1 MASHSSLSML
11 EISAIFL
18 SITAL
23 LSYVNHR
30 FIGLPTTIG
39 VMVISILLSLF
50 AIFLGF
56 LGFDQLIDYE
66 VSLLD
71 QLDFTEVLLD
81 GMLSMLLFAGALN
94 VNISDLRRY
103 KLPIGILACIGT
115 IVSAILIATAIYL
128 MLPLLGF
135 SLPFI
140 WCLLFGALISP
151 TDPIAVMGILAS
163 AGAPKSLETVIAG
176 ESLFNDGIG
185 VVIFVILLGILTS
198 GDIPTVN
205 YVAHT
210 LAVEAGGGILFGL
223 LLGAILYYLIKS
235 IDSYQ
240 EEVLLTL
247 AGVIGGYALASH
259 WHLSGP
265 LAMVMMGLMVGN
277 RGRALAMSDKTRHYI
292 DLFWELIDEILNAIL
307 FVLIG
312 LEIVIIA
319 YSGNLFIA
327 GGLTIIIALLARFI
341 VVGMTTK
348 TFRRQL
354 DLPSGAWKVL
364 TWGGLRGGI
373 SVALVLQLPIGA
385 ERDILLALTYAVVVF
400 SILVQGLSVGK
411 VAKSIRKGNDEHAIK
426 SNS

>member
-1 MASHSSLSML
+1 MATGTSLSVL

-23 LSYVNHR
+23 LTYVNHR

-39 VMVISILLSLF
+39 VMVISMLLSIG

-56 LGFDQLIDYE
+56 LGFDDLIDYE

-81 GMLSMLLFAGALN
+81 GMLSMLLFAGALHVN
-94 VNISDLRRY
+94 VSDLRRY
-103 KLPIGILACIGT
+103 KLPIGILACVGT
-115 IVSAILIATAIYL
+115 LLSTVIIAGALYL
-128 MLPLLGF
+128 VLPLLGF
-135 SLPFI
+135 DLAFI

-151 TDPIAVMGILAS
+151 TDPIAVMGILQS
-163 AGAPKSLETVIAG
+163 AGAPKSIETVIAG

-185 VVIFVILLGILTS
+185 VVIFVLLLGVLSS
-198 GDIPTVN
+198 GDIPTTY

-210 LAVEAGGGILFGL
+210 LAVEAGGGIVFGL
-223 LLGAILYYLIKS
+223 VLGGILYYLLKS

-265 LAMVMMGLMVGN
+265 LAMVIMGLMVGN
-277 RGRALAMSDKTRHYI
+277 HGRSMAMSDKTRHYV

-312 LEIVIIA
+312 LEVVMIA
-319 YSGNLFIA
+319 FSSNLFIA
-327 GGLTIIIALLARFI
+327 GGLTILIALLARLI
-341 VVGMTTK
+341 VVGITTT
-348 TFRRQL
+348 TFNKQL
-354 DLPSGAWKVL
+354 ELPSGAWKVL

-373 SVALVLQLPIGA
+373 SVALVLQLPDGN

-400 SILVQGLSVGK
+400 SILIQGLSIGK
-411 VAKSIRKGNDEHAIK
+411 VAKTIR
-426 SNS
+426 

>member
-1 MASHSSLSML
+1 MASATSLTIL

-23 LSYVNHR
+23 LTYVNHR

-39 VMVISILLSLF
+39 VMVISIILSMV

-81 GMLSMLLFAGALN
+81 GMLSMLLFAGALH
-94 VNISDLRRY
+94 VNIADLKRY
-103 KLPIGILACIGT
+103 RLPIGILACIGT
-115 IVSAILIATAIYL
+115 VVSAVLIAAALYF

-135 SLPFI
+135 GLPFI

-163 AGAPKSLETVIAG
+163 AGAPKSIETVIAG
-176 ESLFNDGIG
+176 ESLFNDGLG
-185 VVIFVILLGILTS
+185 VVIFVLLLGILSS
-198 GDIPTVN
+198 GDIPTAN

-210 LAVEAGGGILFGL
+210 LAVEAGGGIVFGL
-223 LLGAILYYLIKS
+223 VLGAILYYMIKS

-265 LAMVMMGLMVGN
+265 LAMVMMGLMLGN
-277 RGRALAMSDKTRHYI
+277 QGRELAMSDETRNYI

-312 LEIVIIA
+312 LEVVMIA

-327 GGLTIIIALLARFI
+327 GGLTIIVALLARLI

-348 TFRRQL
+348 TFSHQL
-354 DLPSGAWKVL
+354 ELPDGAWKVL

-373 SVALVLQLPIGA
+373 SVALVLQLPSGT

-400 SILVQGLSVGK
+400 SILVQGLSIGK
-411 VAKSIRKGNDEHAIK
+411 VAKMIQPAEQKQL
-426 SNS
+426 

>member
-1 MASHSSLSML
+1 MTSTTSLTVL

-23 LSYVNHR
+23 LTYVNHR

-39 VMVISILLSLF
+39 VMVISILLSIV

-56 LGFDQLIDYE
+56 LGFEQLIDYE
-66 VSLLD
+66 MSLLN

-81 GMLSMLLFAGALN
+81 GMLSMLLFAGALH
-94 VNISDLRRY
+94 VNIGDLRQY

-115 IVSAILIATAIYL
+115 IVSAVLIAAAIYY
-128 MLPLLGF
+128 MLPLFGF
-135 SLPFI
+135 GLPFI

-163 AGAPKSLETVIAG
+163 AGAPKSIETVIAG

-185 VVIFVILLGILTS
+185 VVIFVLLLGILSS

-205 YVAHT
+205 YVAHA

-223 LLGAILYYLIKS
+223 VLGAILYYMLQS

-312 LEIVIIA
+312 LEVVMIA
-319 YSGNLFIA
+319 YSANLFIA
-327 GGLTIIIALLARFI
+327 AGLTIIIALLARFI
-341 VVGMTTK
+341 VVGMTTR
-348 TFRRQL
+348 TFRHQL
-354 DLPSGAWKVL
+354 ELPVGAWKVL

-373 SVALVLQLPIGA
+373 SVALVLQLPAGG

-411 VAKSIRKGNDEHAIK
+411 VAKTIRPVKQKTLGDQ
-426 SNS
+426 

>member
-1 MASHSSLSML
+1 MASATSLTIL

-23 LSYVNHR
+23 LTYVNHR

-39 VMVISILLSLF
+39 VMVISIVLSIG

-66 VSLLD
+66 ISLLE

-81 GMLSMLLFAGALN
+81 GMLSMLLFAGALH

-115 IVSAILIATAIYL
+115 IVSALLIATAIYL

-151 TDPIAVMGILAS
+151 TDPIAVMGILSS

-185 VVIFVILLGILTS
+185 VVIFVLLLGILSS
-198 GDIPTVN
+198 GDIPTAN

-210 LAVEAGGGILFGL
+210 LAVEAGGGIVFGL
-223 LLGAILYYLIKS
+223 VLGAILYYMLKS

-312 LEIVIIA
+312 LEVVMIA

-327 GGLTIIIALLARFI
+327 AGLTIVIALLARFI

-348 TFRRQL
+348 TLQRQL
-354 DLPSGAWKVL
+354 DLPTGAWKVL

-373 SVALVLQLPIGA
+373 SVALVLQLPTGA
-385 ERDILLALTYAVVVF
+385 ERDILLALTYAVVIF

-411 VAKSIRKGNDEHAIK
+411 VAKSIAPDKQATTL
-426 SNS
+426 

>member
-1 MASHSSLSML
+1 MASATSLTVL

-23 LSYVNHR
+23 LTYFNHR

-39 VMVISILLSLF
+39 VMVISILLSIA

-81 GMLSMLLFAGALN
+81 GMLSMLLFAGALH
-94 VNISDLRRY
+94 VNIGDLKRY
-103 KLPIGILACIGT
+103 KLPIGILAFIGT
-115 IVSAILIATAIYL
+115 IVSAVLIATAVYY
-128 MLPLLGF
+128 MLPLFGF
-135 SLPFI
+135 GLPFI

-163 AGAPKSLETVIAG
+163 ANAPKSIETVIAG

-185 VVIFVILLGILTS
+185 VVIFVILLGILSS
-198 GDIPTVN
+198 GNIPTVN
-205 YVAHT
+205 YVAHA
-210 LAVEAGGGILFGL
+210 LAFEAGGGIVFGL
-223 LLGAILYYLIKS
+223 VLGAILYYMLKS

-277 RGRALAMSDKTRHYI
+277 RGRELAMSDKTRHYI

-312 LEIVIIA
+312 LEVVMIA

-327 GGLTIIIALLARFI
+327 AGLTIVIALAARLI
-341 VVGMTTK
+341 VVGMTTR
-348 TFRRQL
+348 TFRHQL
-354 DLPSGAWKVL
+354 NLPVGAWKVL

-373 SVALVLQLPIGA
+373 SVALVLQLPSGA

-400 SILVQGLSVGK
+400 SILVQGLSIGK
-411 VAKSIRKGNDEHAIK
+411 VAKSIRPINEL
-426 SNS
+426 

>member
-1 MASHSSLSML
+1 MAPGTSLSVL

-23 LSYVNHR
+23 LTYVNHR

-39 VMVISILLSLF
+39 VMVISMLLSIG

-56 LGFDQLIDYE
+56 LGFDDLIDYE

-81 GMLSMLLFAGALN
+81 GMLSMLLFAGALHVN
-94 VNISDLRRY
+94 VSDLRRY

-115 IVSAILIATAIYL
+115 LLSTVIIAGALYL
-128 MLPLLGF
+128 VLPLLGF
-135 SLPFI
+135 DLAFI

-151 TDPIAVMGILAS
+151 TDPIAVMGILQS
-163 AGAPKSLETVIAG
+163 AGAPKSIETVIAG

-185 VVIFVILLGILTS
+185 VVIFVLLLGVLSS
-198 GDIPTVN
+198 GDIPTTY

-210 LAVEAGGGILFGL
+210 LAVEAGGGIVFGL
-223 LLGAILYYLIKS
+223 VLGGILYYLLKS

-277 RGRALAMSDKTRHYI
+277 HGRSMAMSDKTRHYV

-312 LEIVIIA
+312 LEVVMIA
-319 YSGNLFIA
+319 FSSNLFIA
-327 GGLTIIIALLARFI
+327 GGLTILIALLARLI
-341 VVGMTTK
+341 VVGITTT
-348 TFRRQL
+348 TFNKQL
-354 DLPSGAWKVL
+354 ELPSGAWKVL

-373 SVALVLQLPIGA
+373 SVALVLQLPDGN

-400 SILVQGLSVGK
+400 SILIQGLSIGK
-411 VAKSIRKGNDEHAIK
+411 VAKTIR
-426 SNS
+426 

>member
-1 MASHSSLSML
+1 MAPTSSLTVL

-23 LSYVNHR
+23 LTYVNHR

-39 VMVISILLSLF
+39 VMVISILLSIG

-56 LGFDQLIDYE
+56 LGFDELIDYE
-66 VSLLD
+66 VSLLE

-81 GMLSMLLFAGALN
+81 GMLSMLLFAGALH
-94 VNISDLRRY
+94 VNIGDLKRY

-115 IVSAILIATAIYL
+115 IVSALLIAAALYF
-128 MLPLLGF
+128 MLPLFGF
-135 SLPFI
+135 GLPFL

-163 AGAPKSLETVIAG
+163 
-176 ESLFNDGIG
+176 G
-185 VVIFVILLGILTS
+185 VVIFVLLLGILSS
-198 GDIPTVN
+198 GDIPTAN

-210 LAVEAGGGILFGL
+210 LAVEAGGGIVFGL
-223 LLGAILYYLIKS
+223 VLGAILYYMLKS

-312 LEIVIIA
+312 LEVVMIA

-327 GGLTIIIALLARFI
+327 AGLTIIIALLARFI

-348 TFRRQL
+348 TFHRQL
-354 DLPSGAWKVL
+354 DLPKGAWKVL

-373 SVALVLQLPIGA
+373 SVALVLQLPAGG
-385 ERDILLALTYAVVVF
+385 ERDILLALTYAVVIF

-411 VAKSIRKGNDEHAIK
+411 VAKSIRTDEKVAEI
-426 SNS
+426 

>member
-1 MASHSSLSML
+1 MDVTSTLSIF

-23 LSYVNHR
+23 LAYINHR

-39 VMVISILLSLF
+39 VMVISLLVSIA

-56 LGFDQLIDYE
+56 LGFDELIDYE

-71 QLDFTEVLLD
+71 QLNSTHVLLD
-81 GMLSMLLFAGALN
+81 GMLSMLLFAGALHVN
-94 VNISDLRRY
+94 VSDLRRY
-103 KLPIGILACIGT
+103 KLPIGILACVGT
-115 IVSAILIATAIYL
+115 LVSTVIIATALYVVV
-128 MLPLLGF
+128 PLLGF
-135 SLPFI
+135 NLPFI

-151 TDPIAVMGILAS
+151 TDPIAVMGILRS
-163 AGAPKSLETVIAG
+163 AGAPKSIETVIAG

-185 VVIFVILLGILTS
+185 VVVFALLLGILTS
-198 GDIPTVN
+198 GDMPTT
-205 YVAHT
+205 YSVAHT
-210 LAVEAGGGILFGL
+210 LAVEAGGGIIFGL
-223 LLGAILYYLIKS
+223 ILGAALNYLLKA

-265 LAMVMMGLMVGN
+265 LAMVMVGLMVGN
-277 RGRALAMSDKTRHYI
+277 HGRNLAMSDKTRHYV

-312 LEIVIIA
+312 LEVVMIV
-319 YSGNLFIA
+319 YSATLLVA
-327 GGLTIIIALLARFI
+327 GVLTILIALCARLI
-341 VVGMTTK
+341 VVGLTTTIFNK
-348 TFRRQL
+348 QL
-354 DLPSGAWKVL
+354 ELPSGAWKVL

-373 SVALVLQLPIGA
+373 SVALVLQLPDGSQ
-385 ERDILLALTYAVVVF
+385 RNILLALTYAVVVF

-411 VAKSIRKGNDEHAIK
+411 VAKSIKTK
-426 SNS
+426 

>member
-1 MASHSSLSML
+1 MAPGTSLSVL

-23 LSYVNHR
+23 LTYVNHR

-39 VMVISILLSLF
+39 VMVISMLLSIG

-56 LGFDQLIDYE
+56 LGFDDLIDYE

-81 GMLSMLLFAGALN
+81 GMLSMLLFAGALHVN
-94 VNISDLRRY
+94 VSDLRRY
-103 KLPIGILACIGT
+103 KLPIGILACVGT
-115 IVSAILIATAIYL
+115 LLSTVIIAGALYL
-128 MLPLLGF
+128 VLPLLGF
-135 SLPFI
+135 DLAFI

-151 TDPIAVMGILAS
+151 TDPIAVMGILQS
-163 AGAPKSLETVIAG
+163 AGAPKSIETVIAG

-185 VVIFVILLGILTS
+185 VVIFVLLLGVLSS
-198 GDIPTVN
+198 GDIPTTY

-210 LAVEAGGGILFGL
+210 LAVEAGGGIVFGL
-223 LLGAILYYLIKS
+223 VLGGILYYLLKS

-277 RGRALAMSDKTRHYI
+277 HGRSMAMSDKTRHYV

-312 LEIVIIA
+312 LEVVMIA
-319 YSGNLFIA
+319 FSSNLFIA
-327 GGLTIIIALLARFI
+327 GGLTILIALMARLI
-341 VVGMTTK
+341 VVGITTT
-348 TFRRQL
+348 TFNKQL
-354 DLPSGAWKVL
+354 ELPSGAWKVL

-373 SVALVLQLPIGA
+373 SVALVLQLPDGN

-400 SILVQGLSVGK
+400 SILIQGLSIGK
-411 VAKSIRKGNDEHAIK
+411 VAKTIR
-426 SNS
+426 

>member
-1 MASHSSLSML
+1 MALGTSLSVL

-23 LSYVNHR
+23 LTYVNHR

-39 VMVISILLSLF
+39 VMVISMLLSIG

-56 LGFDQLIDYE
+56 LGFDDLIDYE

-81 GMLSMLLFAGALN
+81 GMLSMLLFAGALHVN
-94 VNISDLRRY
+94 VSDLRRY
-103 KLPIGILACIGT
+103 KLPIGILACVGT
-115 IVSAILIATAIYL
+115 LLSTVIIAGALYL
-128 MLPLLGF
+128 VLPLLGF
-135 SLPFI
+135 DLAFI

-151 TDPIAVMGILAS
+151 TDPIAVMGILQS
-163 AGAPKSLETVIAG
+163 AGAPKSIETVIAG

-185 VVIFVILLGILTS
+185 VVIFVLLLGVLSS
-198 GDIPTVN
+198 GDIPTTY

-210 LAVEAGGGILFGL
+210 LAVEAGGGIVFGL
-223 LLGAILYYLIKS
+223 VLGGILYYLLKS

-277 RGRALAMSDKTRHYI
+277 HGRSMAMSDKTRHYV

-312 LEIVIIA
+312 LEVVMIA
-319 YSGNLFIA
+319 FSSNLFIA
-327 GGLTIIIALLARFI
+327 GGLTILIALLARLI
-341 VVGMTTK
+341 VVGITTT
-348 TFRRQL
+348 TFNKQL
-354 DLPSGAWKVL
+354 ELPSGAWKVL
-364 TWGGLRGGI
+364 TLGGLRGGI
-373 SVALVLQLPIGA
+373 SVALVLQLPDGN

-400 SILVQGLSVGK
+400 SILIQGLSIGK
-411 VAKSIRKGNDEHAIK
+411 VAKTIR
-426 SNS
+426 

>member
-1 MASHSSLSML
+1 MAPATSLSVL

-23 LSYVNHR
+23 LTYLNHR

-39 VMVISILLSLF
+39 VMVISMLLSIV

-56 LGFDQLIDYE
+56 LGVDELIDYE

-81 GMLSMLLFAGALN
+81 GMLSMLLFAGALHVN
-94 VNISDLRRY
+94 VSDLRRY
-103 KLPIGILACIGT
+103 KLPIGILACVGT
-115 IVSAILIATAIYL
+115 LLSTVIIAGALYL
-128 MLPLLGF
+128 VLPLLGF
-135 SLPFI
+135 ELGFI

-151 TDPIAVMGILAS
+151 TDPIAVMGILQS
-163 AGAPKSLETVIAG
+163 AGAPKSIETVIAG

-185 VVIFVILLGILTS
+185 VVIFVLLLGVLSS
-198 GDIPTVN
+198 GDIPSTY
-205 YVAHT
+205 YVAHS
-210 LAVEAGGGILFGL
+210 LAVEAGGGIVFGL
-223 LLGAILYYLIKS
+223 VLGGILYYLLKS

-247 AGVIGGYALASH
+247 AGVVGGYALASH

-277 RGRALAMSDKTRHYI
+277 HARSMAMSDKTRHYV

-312 LEIVIIA
+312 LEVVMITF
-319 YSGNLFIA
+319 SSNLFMA
-327 GGLTIIIALLARFI
+327 GGLTILIVLLARLI
-341 VVGMTTK
+341 VVGITSTTFHK
-348 TFRRQL
+348 QL
-354 DLPSGAWKVL
+354 ELPSGAWKVL

-373 SVALVLQLPIGA
+373 SVALVLQLPDGTQ
-385 ERDILLALTYAVVVF
+385 RDILLALTYAVVVF
-400 SILVQGLSVGK
+400 SILIQGLSIGK
-411 VAKSIRKGNDEHAIK
+411 VAKTIR
-426 SNS
+426 

>member
-1 MASHSSLSML
+1 MAPGTSLSVL

-23 LSYVNHR
+23 LTYVNHR

-39 VMVISILLSLF
+39 VMVISMLLSIG

-56 LGFDQLIDYE
+56 LGFDDLIDYE

-81 GMLSMLLFAGALN
+81 GMLSMLLFAGALHVN
-94 VNISDLRRY
+94 VSDLRRY
-103 KLPIGILACIGT
+103 KLPIGILACVGT
-115 IVSAILIATAIYL
+115 LLSTVIIAGALYL
-128 MLPLLGF
+128 VLPLLGF
-135 SLPFI
+135 DLAFI

-151 TDPIAVMGILAS
+151 TDPIAVMGILQS
-163 AGAPKSLETVIAG
+163 AGAPKSIETVIAG

-185 VVIFVILLGILTS
+185 VVIFVLLLGVLSS
-198 GDIPTVN
+198 GDIPTTY

-210 LAVEAGGGILFGL
+210 LAVEAGGGIVFGL
-223 LLGAILYYLIKS
+223 VLGGILYYLLKS

-247 AGVIGGYALASH
+247 AGVIGGYTLASH

-277 RGRALAMSDKTRHYI
+277 HGRSMAMSDKTRHYV

-312 LEIVIIA
+312 LEVVMIA
-319 YSGNLFIA
+319 FSSNLFIA
-327 GGLTIIIALLARFI
+327 GGLTILIALMARLI
-341 VVGMTTK
+341 VVGITTT
-348 TFRRQL
+348 TFNKQL
-354 DLPSGAWKVL
+354 ELPSGAWKVL

-373 SVALVLQLPIGA
+373 SVALVLQLPDGN

-400 SILVQGLSVGK
+400 SILIQGLSIGK
-411 VAKSIRKGNDEHAIK
+411 VAKTIR
-426 SNS
+426 

>member
-1 MASHSSLSML
+1 MASTSGLSIL

-39 VMVISILLSLF
+39 VMVISILLSIF

-66 VSLLD
+66 ISLLE

-81 GMLSMLLFAGALN
+81 GMLSMLLFAGALH

-115 IVSAILIATAIYL
+115 IVSALLIATAIYL

-198 GDIPTVN
+198 GDIPTAN

-210 LAVEAGGGILFGL
+210 LAVEAGGGIVFGL
-223 LLGAILYYLIKS
+223 VLGAILYYLIKS

-247 AGVIGGYALASH
+247 AGVIGGYALASY

-265 LAMVMMGLMVGN
+265 LAMVMMGLMLGN
-277 RGRALAMSDKTRHYI
+277 RGRALAMSDQTRHYV

-312 LEIVIIA
+312 LEIVMIA
-319 YSGNLFIA
+319 YSSNLFIA

-348 TFRRQL
+348 TFSRQL
-354 DLPSGAWKVL
+354 DLPDGAWKVL

-385 ERDILLALTYAVVVF
+385 ERDILLALTYAVVIF
-400 SILVQGLSVGK
+400 SILVQGLSVGR
-411 VAKSIRKGNDEHAIK
+411 VAKSIGHDKPSKAGL
-426 SNS
+426 

>member
-1 MASHSSLSML
+1 MASATSLTIL

-18 SITAL
+18 SITASL
-23 LSYVNHR
+23 TYINHR

-39 VMVISILLSLF
+39 VMVISILLSIG

-66 VSLLD
+66 VSLLE

-81 GMLSMLLFAGALN
+81 GMLSMLLFAGALH
-94 VNISDLRRY
+94 VNIGDLRRY
-103 KLPIGILACIGT
+103 KLPIGILAGLGT
-115 IVSAILIATAIYL
+115 IISAMLIATAIYF
-128 MLPLLGF
+128 MLPLFGF
-135 SLPFI
+135 GLPFL

-151 TDPIAVMGILAS
+151 TDPIAVMGILSS
-163 AGAPKSLETVIAG
+163 AGAPKSIETVIAG

-185 VVIFVILLGILTS
+185 VVIFVLLLGILSS
-198 GDIPTVN
+198 GDIPTAN

-210 LAVEAGGGILFGL
+210 LAVEAGGGVVFGL
-223 LLGAILYYLIKS
+223 VLGAVLYYLLKS

-277 RGRALAMSDKTRHYI
+277 RGRALAMSDQTRHYI

-312 LEIVIIA
+312 LEVVMIA

-327 GGLTIIIALLARFI
+327 SGLTILIALVARFI

-348 TFRRQL
+348 TLHRQL
-354 DLPSGAWKVL
+354 DLPTGAWKVL

-385 ERDILLALTYAVVVF
+385 EREILLALTYAVVIF

-411 VAKSIRKGNDEHAIK
+411 VAKSIRTDEK
-426 SNS
+426 TVNV

>member
-1 MASHSSLSML
+1 MASATSLTIL

-18 SITAL
+18 SITASL
-23 LSYVNHR
+23 TYINHR

-39 VMVISILLSLF
+39 VMVISILLSIG

-66 VSLLD
+66 VSLLE

-81 GMLSMLLFAGALN
+81 GMLSMLLFAGALH
-94 VNISDLRRY
+94 VNINDLRRY
-103 KLPIGILACIGT
+103 KLPIGILAGIGT
-115 IVSAILIATAIYL
+115 VVSAMLIATAIYF
-128 MLPLLGF
+128 MLPLFGF
-135 SLPFI
+135 ALPFL

-151 TDPIAVMGILAS
+151 TDPIAVMGILSS
-163 AGAPKSLETVIAG
+163 AGAPKSIETVIAG

-185 VVIFVILLGILTS
+185 VVIFVLLLGILSS
-198 GDIPTVN
+198 GDIPTAN

-210 LAVEAGGGILFGL
+210 LAVEAGGGVVFGL
-223 LLGAILYYLIKS
+223 VLGAILYYLLKS

-277 RGRALAMSDKTRHYI
+277 RGRELAMSDQTRHYI

-312 LEIVIIA
+312 LEVVMIA

-327 GGLTIIIALLARFI
+327 AGLTILIALIARFI
-341 VVGMTTK
+341 AVGITTK
-348 TFRRQL
+348 TFHRQL
-354 DLPSGAWKVL
+354 DLPTGAWKVL

-373 SVALVLQLPIGA
+373 SVALVLQLPTGT
-385 ERDILLALTYAVVVF
+385 ERDILLALTYAVVIF

-411 VAKSIRKGNDEHAIK
+411 VAKSIRTEDKTIDV
-426 SNS
+426 

>member
-1 MASHSSLSML
+1 MVSATSLTVL

-39 VMVISILLSLF
+39 VMVISMLLSIG

-56 LGFDQLIDYE
+56 LGFDDLIDYE

-81 GMLSMLLFAGALN
+81 GMLSMLLFAGALHVN
-94 VNISDLRRY
+94 VSDLRRY
-103 KLPIGILACIGT
+103 KLPIGILACVGT
-115 IVSAILIATAIYL
+115 LLSTVIIAAALYFV
-128 MLPLLGF
+128 MPLLGF
-135 SLPFI
+135 NLSFI

-151 TDPIAVMGILAS
+151 TDPIAVMGILQS
-163 AGAPKSLETVIAG
+163 AGAPKSIETVIAG

-185 VVIFVILLGILTS
+185 VVIFVLLLGVLSS
-198 GDIPTVN
+198 GDIPTTY

-210 LAVEAGGGILFGL
+210 LAVEAGGGIVFGL
-223 LLGAILYYLIKS
+223 VLGGILYYLLKS

-277 RGRALAMSDKTRHYI
+277 HGRSMAMSDKTRHYV

-312 LEIVIIA
+312 LEVVMIA
-319 YSGNLFIA
+319 FSSNLFIA
-327 GGLTIIIALLARFI
+327 GGLTILIALMARLI
-341 VVGMTTK
+341 VVGITTT
-348 TFRRQL
+348 TFNKQL
-354 DLPSGAWKVL
+354 ELPSGAWKVL

-373 SVALVLQLPIGA
+373 SVALVLQLPDGN

-400 SILVQGLSVGK
+400 SILIQGLSIGK
-411 VAKSIRKGNDEHAIK
+411 VAKTIR
-426 SNS
+426 

>member
-1 MASHSSLSML
+1 MAPGTSLSVL

-23 LSYVNHR
+23 LTYVNHR

-39 VMVISILLSLF
+39 VMVISMLLSIG

-56 LGFDQLIDYE
+56 LGFDDLIDYE

-81 GMLSMLLFAGALN
+81 GMLSMLLFAGALHVN
-94 VNISDLRRY
+94 VSDLRRY
-103 KLPIGILACIGT
+103 KLPIGILACMGT
-115 IVSAILIATAIYL
+115 LLSTVIIAGALYL
-128 MLPLLGF
+128 VLPLLGF
-135 SLPFI
+135 DLAFI

-151 TDPIAVMGILAS
+151 TDPIAVMGILQS
-163 AGAPKSLETVIAG
+163 AGAPKSIETVIAG

-185 VVIFVILLGILTS
+185 VVIFVLLLGVLSS
-198 GDIPTVN
+198 GDIPTTY

-210 LAVEAGGGILFGL
+210 LAVEAGGGIVFGL
-223 LLGAILYYLIKS
+223 VLGGILYYLLKS

-277 RGRALAMSDKTRHYI
+277 HGRSMAMSDKTRHYV

-312 LEIVIIA
+312 LEVVMIA
-319 YSGNLFIA
+319 FSSNLFIA
-327 GGLTIIIALLARFI
+327 GGLTILIALMARLI
-341 VVGMTTK
+341 VVGITTT
-348 TFRRQL
+348 TFNKQL
-354 DLPSGAWKVL
+354 ELPSGAWKVL

-373 SVALVLQLPIGA
+373 SVALVLQLPDGN

-400 SILVQGLSVGK
+400 SILIQGLSIGK
-411 VAKSIRKGNDEHAIK
+411 VAKTIR
-426 SNS
+426 

>member
-1 MASHSSLSML
+1 MASATSLTIL

-23 LSYVNHR
+23 LTYVNHR

-39 VMVISILLSLF
+39 VMVISIVLSIG

-66 VSLLD
+66 VSLLE

-81 GMLSMLLFAGALN
+81 GMLSMLLFAGALH
-94 VNISDLRRY
+94 VNISDLKRY
-103 KLPIGILACIGT
+103 RLPIGILACVGT
-115 IVSAILIATAIYL
+115 LVSALLIATALYL
-128 MLPLLGF
+128 MLPFFGF
-135 SLPFI
+135 GLPFL

-151 TDPIAVMGILAS
+151 TDPIAVMGILSS

-185 VVIFVILLGILTS
+185 VVIFVLLLGILSS
-198 GDIPTVN
+198 GDIPTAN

-210 LAVEAGGGILFGL
+210 LAVEAGGGIVFGL
-223 LLGAILYYLIKS
+223 VLGAILYYMLKS

-312 LEIVIIA
+312 LEVVMIA

-327 GGLTIIIALLARFI
+327 AGLTIVIALLARFI

-348 TFRRQL
+348 TLQRQL
-354 DLPSGAWKVL
+354 DLPTGAWKVL

-373 SVALVLQLPIGA
+373 SVALVLQLPTGA
-385 ERDILLALTYAVVVF
+385 ERDILLALTYAVVIF

-411 VAKSIRKGNDEHAIK
+411 VAKSIAPDKQTTTL
-426 SNS
+426 

>member
-1 MASHSSLSML
+1 MASATSLSLL
-11 EISAIFL
+11 EISAVFL

-23 LSYVNHR
+23 LAYVNHR
-30 FIGLPTTIG
+30 FVGLPTTIG
-39 VMVISILLSLF
+39 VMVISILLSIV

-66 VSLLD
+66 VSLLN

-81 GMLSMLLFAGALN
+81 GMLSMLLFAGALH
-94 VNISDLRRY
+94 VNIADLKRY
-103 KLPIGILACIGT
+103 KLPIGVLAGIGT
-115 IVSAILIATAIYL
+115 IVSAALIAIALYF
-128 MLPLLGF
+128 MLPLFGF
-135 SLPFI
+135 DLPFI

-163 AGAPKSLETVIAG
+163 AGAPKSIETVIAG
-176 ESLFNDGIG
+176 ESLFNDGLG
-185 VVIFVILLGILTS
+185 VVIFVLLLGILSS
-198 GDIPTVN
+198 GDIPTAN
-205 YVAHT
+205 YIAHT
-210 LAVEAGGGILFGL
+210 FAVEAGGGIIFGL
-223 LLGAILYYLIKS
+223 ILGAILYYLLKS

-247 AGVIGGYALASH
+247 AGVLGGYALASH

-277 RGRALAMSDKTRHYI
+277 SGRELAMSDKTRHYI

-312 LEIVIIA
+312 LEVVVIA

-327 GGLTIIIALLARFI
+327 GALTIVIALLARFI

-348 TFRRQL
+348 TLSRQL
-354 DLPSGAWKVL
+354 NLPKGAWKVL

-373 SVALVLQLPIGA
+373 SVALVLQLPTGS

-411 VAKSIRKGNDEHAIK
+411 VARSIRPSSESIA
-426 SNS
+426 SES

>member
-1 MASHSSLSML
+1 MASTTSLTIL

-23 LSYVNHR
+23 LTYVNHR
-30 FIGLPTTIG
+30 FVGLPTTIG
-39 VMVISILLSLF
+39 VMVISILLSIG

-66 VSLLD
+66 VSLLE

-81 GMLSMLLFAGALN
+81 GMLSMLLFAGALH
-94 VNISDLRRY
+94 VNISDLKRY
-103 KLPIGILACIGT
+103 KLPIGILAGFGT
-115 IVSAILIATAIYL
+115 IVSALLIATALYF
-128 MLPLLGF
+128 MLPLFDFG
-135 SLPFI
+135 LPFL

-163 AGAPKSLETVIAG
+163 AGAPKSIETVIAG

-185 VVIFVILLGILTS
+185 VVIFVLLLGILSS

-210 LAVEAGGGILFGL
+210 LAVEAGGGVVFGL
-223 LLGAILYYLIKS
+223 VLGAILYYLLKS

-277 RGRALAMSDKTRHYI
+277 RGRELAMSDKTRHYI

-312 LEIVIIA
+312 LEVVIIA

-327 GGLTIIIALLARFI
+327 GGLTIIIALLARLI

-348 TFRRQL
+348 TFSRQL
-354 DLPSGAWKVL
+354 NLPTGAWKVL

-373 SVALVLQLPIGA
+373 SVALVLQLPMGT
-385 ERDILLALTYAVVVF
+385 ERDILLALTYAVVIF

-411 VAKSIRKGNDEHAIK
+411 VARSIRTEEKTVEL
-426 SNS
+426 

>member
-1 MASHSSLSML
+1 MASATSLTVL

-23 LSYVNHR
+23 LTYVNHR

-39 VMVISILLSLF
+39 VMVISMLLSIG

-81 GMLSMLLFAGALN
+81 GMLSMLLFAGALH
-94 VNISDLRRY
+94 VNIADLKRY
-103 KLPIGILACIGT
+103 KLPIGLLACLGT
-115 IVSAILIATAIYL
+115 LISAVIIATAVYYL
-128 MLPLLGF
+128 LPLLGF
-135 SLPFI
+135 GLPYI

-151 TDPIAVMGILAS
+151 TDPIAVMGILES
-163 AGAPKSLETVIAG
+163 AGAPKSIETVIAG

-185 VVIFVILLGILTS
+185 VVVFVLLLGILSS

-205 YVAHT
+205 YVVHT
-210 LAVEAGGGILFGL
+210 LSVEAGGGILFGL
-223 LLGAILYYLIKS
+223 VLGGILYYLLKS

-277 RGRALAMSDKTRHYI
+277 RGRALAMSDKTRHYV

-312 LEIVIIA
+312 LEVVMIA

-327 GGLTIIIALLARFI
+327 AGLTILIALLARLT

-348 TFRRQL
+348 TFHQQL
-354 DLPSGAWKVL
+354 ELPSGAWKVL

-373 SVALVLQLPIGA
+373 SVALVLQLPIGP

-400 SILVQGLSVGK
+400 SILVQGLSIGK
-411 VAKSIRKGNDEHAIK
+411 VARTIRPAHQKQLG
-426 SNS
+426 S

>member
-1 MASHSSLSML
+1 MASATSLSLL
-11 EISAIFL
+11 EISAVFL

-23 LSYVNHR
+23 LAYVNHR
-30 FIGLPTTIG
+30 FVGLPTTIG
-39 VMVISILLSLF
+39 VMVISILLSIV

-66 VSLLD
+66 VSLLN

-81 GMLSMLLFAGALN
+81 GMLSMLLFAGALH
-94 VNISDLRRY
+94 VNIADLKRY
-103 KLPIGILACIGT
+103 KLPIGVLAGIGT
-115 IVSAILIATAIYL
+115 IVSAALIAIALYF
-128 MLPLLGF
+128 MLPLFGF
-135 SLPFI
+135 DLPFI

-163 AGAPKSLETVIAG
+163 AGAPKSIETVIAG
-176 ESLFNDGIG
+176 ESLFNDGLG
-185 VVIFVILLGILTS
+185 VVIFVLLLGILSS
-198 GDIPTVN
+198 GDIPTAN
-205 YVAHT
+205 YIAHT
-210 LAVEAGGGILFGL
+210 FAVEAGGGIIFGL
-223 LLGAILYYLIKS
+223 ILGAILYYLLKS

-247 AGVIGGYALASH
+247 AGVLGGYALASH

-277 RGRALAMSDKTRHYI
+277 HGRELAMSDKTRHYI

-312 LEIVIIA
+312 LEVVVIA

-327 GGLTIIIALLARFI
+327 GGLTIVIALLARFI

-348 TFRRQL
+348 TLSRQL
-354 DLPSGAWKVL
+354 NLPKGAWKVL
-364 TWGGLRGGI
+364 TCGGLRGGI
-373 SVALVLQLPIGA
+373 SVALVLQLPTGS

-411 VAKSIRKGNDEHAIK
+411 VARSIRPSSESIA
-426 SNS
+426 SES

>member
-1 MASHSSLSML
+1 MTSATGLSAL
-11 EISAIFL
+11 DISAIFL
-18 SITAL
+18 SITAVL
-23 LSYVNHR
+23 TYINHR

-39 VMVISILLSLF
+39 VMVISILLSIG
-50 AIFLGF
+50 AILLGVM
-56 LGFDQLIDYE
+56 GFDQLIDYE
-66 VSLLD
+66 VSLLNR
-71 QLDFTEVLLD
+71 LDFTEVLLD
-81 GMLSMLLFAGALN
+81 GMLSMLLFAGALH
-94 VNISDLRRY
+94 VNIGDLKRY
-103 KLPIGILACIGT
+103 KLPIGILACLGT
-115 IVSAILIATAIYL
+115 VLSAVLIATAIYFV
-128 MLPLLGF
+128 LPLLGF
-135 SLPFI
+135 GLPYI

-163 AGAPKSLETVIAG
+163 AGAPKSVETVIAG

-185 VVIFVILLGILTS
+185 VVIFVILLGILSS

-210 LAVEAGGGILFGL
+210 LAVEAGGGIVFGL
-223 LLGAILYYLIKS
+223 VLGAILYYMLKS

-277 RGRALAMSDKTRHYI
+277 RGRELAMSDKTRHYI
-292 DLFWELIDEILNAIL
+292 DLFWELVDEILNAIL

-312 LEIVIIA
+312 LEVVIIA
-319 YSGNLFIA
+319 YSSSLFMA
-327 GGLTIIIALLARFI
+327 AGLTIIIALLARLI

-348 TFRRQL
+348 TFSKQL
-354 DLPSGAWKVL
+354 DLPTGAWKVL

-400 SILVQGLSVGK
+400 SILVQGLSIGK
-411 VAKSIRKGNDEHAIK
+411 VAKTIVPDAKTLNT
-426 SNS
+426 

>member
-1 MASHSSLSML
+1 MASATTLTVL

-23 LSYVNHR
+23 LTYVNHR

-39 VMVISILLSLF
+39 VMVISILLSMI

-66 VSLLD
+66 MSLLD

-81 GMLSMLLFAGALN
+81 GMLSMLLFAGALH

-115 IVSAILIATAIYL
+115 IVSAVLIAGALYY
-128 MLPLLGF
+128 MLPLFGF
-135 SLPFI
+135 GLPFI

-163 AGAPKSLETVIAG
+163 AGAPKSIETVIAG

-185 VVIFVILLGILTS
+185 VVIFVLLLGILSS

-205 YVAHT
+205 YVAHA

-223 LLGAILYYLIKS
+223 VLGAILYYMIKS

-277 RGRALAMSDKTRHYI
+277 RGRELAMSDKTRHYI

-312 LEIVIIA
+312 LEVVMIA

-327 GGLTIIIALLARFI
+327 AGLTIIIALLARFI
-341 VVGMTTK
+341 VVGLTTR
-348 TFRRQL
+348 TFRDQL
-354 DLPSGAWKVL
+354 ELPIGAWKVL

-373 SVALVLQLPIGA
+373 SVALVLQLPAGS

-400 SILVQGLSVGK
+400 SILVQGLSVGR
-411 VAKSIRKGNDEHAIK
+411 VAKTIRPTQHKLLEE
-426 SNS
+426 

>member
-1 MASHSSLSML
+1 MTSVSSLTVL
-11 EISAIFL
+11 DICAVFL
-18 SITAL
+18 SITAML
-23 LSYVNHR
+23 AYINHR

-39 VMVISILLSLF
+39 VMVISMLVSIG

-66 VSLLD
+66 VSLLN

-81 GMLSMLLFAGALN
+81 GMLSMLLFAGALHI
-94 VNISDLRRY
+94 NIGDLRRY
-103 KLPIGILACIGT
+103 KLPIGVLACVGT
-115 IVSAILIATAIYL
+115 LLSAVIIAVVLYYL
-128 MLPLLGF
+128 LPLLGF
-135 SLPFI
+135 GLPLI

-151 TDPIAVMGILAS
+151 TDPIAVMGILQS
-163 AGAPKSLETVIAG
+163 AGAPKSIETVIAG

-185 VVIFVILLGILTS
+185 VVIFVLLLGILSS
-198 GDIPTVN
+198 GELPN
-205 YVAHT
+205 AHYVLHT
-210 LAVEAGGGILFGL
+210 LSVEAGGGILFGVV
-223 LLGAILYYLIKS
+223 LGGILYYLLKS

-247 AGVIGGYALASH
+247 AGVIGGYAFASY

-265 LAMVMMGLMVGN
+265 LAMVMVGLMVGN
-277 RGRALAMSDKTRHYI
+277 RGRALAMSDKTRHYV

-312 LEIVIIA
+312 LEVVMIA

-327 GGLTIIIALLARFI
+327 AGLTIILALVARLI
-341 VVGMTTK
+341 VVGLASK
-348 TFRRQL
+348 TFHQQL
-354 DLPSGAWKVL
+354 ELPSGAWKVL

-373 SVALVLQLPIGA
+373 SVALVLQLPTGD

-400 SILVQGLSVGK
+400 SILVQGLSIGR
-411 VAKSIRKGNDEHAIK
+411 VAKTIRPAQSKHLDN
-426 SNS
+426 

>member
-1 MASHSSLSML
+1 MTSTTSLTVL

-23 LSYVNHR
+23 LTYVNHR

-39 VMVISILLSLF
+39 VMVISILLSIM

-56 LGFDQLIDYE
+56 LGFEKLIDYE
-66 VSLLD
+66 MSLLN

-81 GMLSMLLFAGALN
+81 GMLSMLLFAGALH
-94 VNISDLRRY
+94 VNISDLRQY

-115 IVSAILIATAIYL
+115 IVSAVLIAAAIYY
-128 MLPLLGF
+128 MLPLFGF
-135 SLPFI
+135 GLPFI

-163 AGAPKSLETVIAG
+163 AGAPKSIETVIAG

-185 VVIFVILLGILTS
+185 VVIFVLLLGILSS

-210 LAVEAGGGILFGL
+210 LAVEAGGGIVFGL
-223 LLGAILYYLIKS
+223 VLGAILYYLIKS

-312 LEIVIIA
+312 LEVVMIA

-327 GGLTIIIALLARFI
+327 AGLTIIIALLARFI
-341 VVGMTTK
+341 VVGTTTR
-348 TFRRQL
+348 TFRHQL
-354 DLPSGAWKVL
+354 ELPVGAWKVL

-373 SVALVLQLPIGA
+373 SVALVLQLPAGY
-385 ERDILLALTYAVVVF
+385 ERDILLALTYGVVVF

-411 VAKSIRKGNDEHAIK
+411 VAKTIRPIENEKL
-426 SNS
+426 

>member
-1 MASHSSLSML
+1 MASATSLSLL
-11 EISAIFL
+11 EISAVFL

-23 LSYVNHR
+23 LAYVNHR
-30 FIGLPTTIG
+30 FVGLPTTIG
-39 VMVISILLSLF
+39 VMVISILLSIV

-66 VSLLD
+66 VSLLN

-81 GMLSMLLFAGALN
+81 GMLSMLLFAGALH
-94 VNISDLRRY
+94 VNIGDLKRY
-103 KLPIGILACIGT
+103 KLPIGVLAGIGT
-115 IVSAILIATAIYL
+115 IVSAALIAIALYF
-128 MLPLLGF
+128 MLPLFGF
-135 SLPFI
+135 GLPFI

-163 AGAPKSLETVIAG
+163 AGAPKSIETVIAG
-176 ESLFNDGIG
+176 ESLFNDGLG
-185 VVIFVILLGILTS
+185 VVIFVLLLGILSS
-198 GDIPTVN
+198 GDIPTAN
-205 YVAHT
+205 YIAHT
-210 LAVEAGGGILFGL
+210 FAVEAGGGIIFGL
-223 LLGAILYYLIKS
+223 ILGAILYYLLKS

-247 AGVIGGYALASH
+247 AGVLGGYALASH

-277 RGRALAMSDKTRHYI
+277 RGRELAMSDKTRHYI

-312 LEIVIIA
+312 LEIVVIA

-327 GGLTIIIALLARFI
+327 GALTIVIALLARFI

-348 TFRRQL
+348 TLSRQL
-354 DLPSGAWKVL
+354 NLPKGAWKVL

-373 SVALVLQLPIGA
+373 SVALVLQLPTGS

-411 VAKSIRKGNDEHAIK
+411 VARSIRPSSESIA
-426 SNS
+426 SES